1 MMKRLLFTAAWL
13 TALCTAAV
21 SCRNEEKQPVRI
33 TCGAIDTIEYTGGKT
48 EIPFSSSAP
57 LNTEPV
63 TEAGWI
69 SDLTIGQN
77 AITFIAEENTGARR
91 TAVIIINIPP
101 DITPVFT
108 SAGEGAGY
116 SETDRTVS
124 IKVTQKAAGENP
136 PERDMAIE
144 ITVNRKDF
152 HSVNVSFIPADD
164 RMTYIARIVEKEYF
178 DTFSSD
184 EEYIQDEV
192 DEFMAIAESNNVDP
206 SVVISANLRQNA
218 IENLDIDGLKAST
231 GYCVYAYGLEPDGSV
246 TTGLCKESVY
256 TDEAAKVDFGFSF
269 EVVPQDYEALV
280 TITTES
286 AGDTYYWSTMT
297 LEDWNAYSSEDD
309 IITETVE
316 TLDFAVEVMGDSYAD
331 FLESGL
337 EREYLCGGLDA
348 AVEYTV
354 FAFGM
359 DLYGNPTSGIHHAA
373 FTTKEETVENPC
385 TFDITFSEITAV
397 SCIVNIVPSDNGTRY
412 YAGMLPT
419 SDFEGMTMDEA
430 ARYFIDLEN
439 GNETDWAG
447 DEYIYT
453 GPVSLTS
460 DEDLYMGQLAS
471 NTSYT
476 AVVFGIDNEGN
487 RTTAVGHAGMTT
499 LQTQPSSLTVGIDVV
514 SVSSHSLFAEFHPSD
529 PDEQYFASCVPYSR
543 YLLFDNDTDFMDDV
557 LSVYGGDLDWVL
569 SMGDSFYDGEGY
581 LDSDTEY
588 IVFAF
593 GYYGGITTPLF
604 HEVVRTLPA
613 ETSSA
618 AVDLEVEVLDGD
630 ELAASNPDTYG
641 KYAGRAVIRATLTP
655 NADAEHWYMKF
666 YESVPDM
673 TDEELM
679 EDAAAS
685 FIIDP
690 DLPVVM
696 GADWNTTVM
705 VTAIASDIKGDLG
718 KLEKQIIEVRQ

>member
-1 MMKRLLFTAAWL
+1 
-13 TALCTAAV
+13 
-21 SCRNEEKQPVRI
+21 
-33 TCGAIDTIEYTGGKT
+33 
-48 EIPFSSSAP
+48 
-57 LNTEPV
+57 
-63 TEAGWI
+63 
-69 SDLTIGQN
+69 
-77 AITFIAEENTGARR
+77 
-91 TAVIIINIPP
+91 
-101 DITPVFT
+101 
-108 SAGEGAGY
+108 
-116 SETDRTVS
+116 
-124 IKVTQKAAGENP
+124 
-136 PERDMAIE
+136 
-144 ITVNRKDF
+144 
-152 HSVNVSFIPADD
+152 
-164 RMTYIARIVEKEYF
+164 
-178 DTFSSD
+178 
-184 EEYIQDEV
+184 
-192 DEFMAIAESNNVDP
+192 
-206 SVVISANLRQNA
+206 
-218 IENLDIDGLKAST
+218 
-231 GYCVYAYGLEPDGSV
+231 
-246 TTGLCKESVY
+246 
-256 TDEAAKVDFGFSF
+256 
-269 EVVPQDYEALV
+269 
-280 TITTES
+280 
-286 AGDTYYWSTMT
+286 
-297 LEDWNAYSSEDD
+297 
-309 IITETVE
+309 
-316 TLDFAVEVMGDSYAD
+316 
-331 FLESGL
+331 
-337 EREYLCGGLDA
+337 
-348 AVEYTV
+348 
-354 FAFGM
+354 
-359 DLYGNPTSGIHHAA
+359 
-373 FTTKEETVENPC
+373 
-385 TFDITFSEITAV
+385 
-397 SCIVNIVPSDNGTRY
+397 
-412 YAGMLPT
+412 
-419 SDFEGMTMDEA
+419 
-430 ARYFIDLEN
+430 
-439 GNETDWAG
+439 
-447 DEYIYT
+447 
-453 GPVSLTS
+453 
-460 DEDLYMGQLAS
+460 MGQLAS

-543 YLLFDNDTDFMDDV
+543 YLLFDNDTDFMEDV

-618 AVDLEVEVLDGD
+618 AVELEVEVLDGD